1 MIQILRF
8 PPLIMSMLTLITR
21 WIPMPA
27 HESIELS
34 IQHFNLIFT
43 FRSDLKVNISSVIA

>member
-8 PPLIMSMLTLITR
+8 PRLILSMLTLITR
-21 WIPMPA
+21 WIPMSV

-34 IQHFNLIFT
+34 IQHFNLKGE
-43 FRSDLKVNISSVIA
+43 SD